1 MRLIA
6 YIIDSVVVF
15 VALLIV
21 RLLMAG
27 VSLILEG
34 TFLGGEILFQYT
46 LKDIVLYLAKAAY
59 FVMFT
64 YFTGTTLGKKTMNL
78 RVISADGG
86 KLKLFDVIYR
96 ETVGRFLSAF
106 VINIGYLMVGVDK
119 EKRGLHDILCDTRVV
134 YVTPDRPAAETKHE
148 EVVREVKPE
157 EAVQEETVTQEE
169 MLREEAVPEKVAQEE
184 VAQEE
189 TVARPQTFQEGKYM
203 YRSIPPKQ
211 EGGSMETSIE
221 HEL

>member
-134 YVTPDRPAAETKHE
+134 YMTQDRSATEAKHE

-157 EAVQEETVTQEE
+157 EAVREEVAQEE
-169 MLREEAVPEKVAQEE
+169 MPREEAVREK

-189 TVARPQTFQEGKYM
+189 TVARPQTFQEGKYI

>member
-134 YVTPDRPAAETKHE
+134 YVTPDRPVPEAKHE
-148 EVVREVKPE
+148 EVVREVEPE
-157 EAVQEETVTQEE
+157 EAVPEEVAQEEVAQEE
-169 MLREEAVPEKVAQEE
+169 MAREEAVPEE

-189 TVARPQTFQEGKYM
+189 TVARPQTFQEGKYI

>member
-27 VSLILEG
+27 VSLMLEG

-64 YFTGTTLGKKTMNL
+64 YFTGTTLGKRTMNL
-78 RVISADGG
+78 CVISADSG
-86 KLKLFDVIYR
+86 KLQLFDVVYR

-134 YVTPDRPAAETKHE
+134 YVTPGRPAAEAERE
-148 EVVREVKPE
+148 EVLREVELE
-157 EAVQEETVTQEE
+157 EAVRENVAREE
-169 MLREEAVPEKVAQEE
+169 MPREEAVREN

-189 TVARPQTFQEGKYM
+189 TVARPQTFQEGKYI